1 MTDTDLNVLSF
12 KSLMGPLLLYFEK
25 KKKNKKAAYWMLGY
39 KKETDSQRCGMA

>member
-25 KKKNKKAAYWMLGY
+25 NKKAAYWMLSY
-39 KKETDSQRCGMA
+39 KKETDNQRC